1 MIVVVVT
8 VYVLSIV
15 IIICRYKYKG
25 NELEVKNAK
34 PKVDAMAT
42 KRHLSKDSSDS
53 PTKKQKT
60 SNESLTKEG
69 SLLYL
74 LYFITSF
81 VRFFVSTSQQKKL
94 NIFR

>member
-69 SLLYL
+69 SLLY
-74 LYFITSF
+74 FITSF
-81 VRFFVSTSQQKKL
+81 VRFFVSTSQQK
-94 NIFR
+94 NICR